1 MPNAGGRV
9 RPDVVSNRLTVRYAG
24 AFGKALLARAKELTV
39 RDWWFLRPV
48 FWPELSRG
56 YPSANAPTLSYGSLQ
71 AIKLL
76 WSIRFATQNARAWTR
91 AYDALLARIE
101 AELEGRPEGQRLPV
115 ERVNADELTPEQ
127 VYERFVRQPRPIVL
141 EGFARDTPAV
151 QNWSHEYFA
160 KHYGDERVAIN
171 VGPLVYASHEP
182 SVPTAGRSYVGTLGE
197 IAENIRELDL
207 PREERLYTHNMTD
220 IFMRHRE
227 LLADLELYRLRPYTG
242 PNMHF
247 LGCHLFF
254 GGKGSGS
261 SFHCAQAFNTFLM
274 IEGRKRWRFV
284 HPEHTP
290 FMYPFVKIIGAA
302 STVGDVGDDERRAR
316 YPLFRYAT
324 VYETELEPGDVL
336 FNPPW
341 WWHDVANVTR
351 STIGVATRWYG
362 ELNDRSS
369 NILFDAY
376 LRTQLW
382 PLLQHADYLAGLTP
396 SPLPND
402 DAAIPRRIH

>member
-1 MPNAGGRV
+1 VGPA
-9 RPDVVSNRLTVRYAG
+9 PSNRLSARYVG
-24 AFGKALLARAKELTV
+24 AFGKALFTRAKEVTF
-39 RDWWFLRPV
+39 RDWWFLRPAL
-48 FWPELSRG
+48 WPELSRG
-56 YPSANAPTLSYGSLQ
+56 YPSAESPTLSYGSLQ
-71 AIKLL
+71 ALKFLY
-76 WSIRFATQNARAWTR
+76 SVRFAKGDPGAWER
-91 AYDALLARIE
+91 AYQTLLHRIE
-101 AELEGRPEGQRLPV
+101 AELGGAPDGKVLPV
-115 ERVNADELTPEQ
+115 ERVKPDELTPDE
-127 VYERFVRQPRPIVL
+127 VYERFVRRPRPIVL

-151 QNWSHEYFA
+151 QNWSHEYFG
-160 KHYGDERVAIN
+160 KLYGDEKVAIN
-171 VGPLVYASHEP
+171 VGPLVYASDDP
-182 SVPTAGRSYVGTLGE
+182 SRPAPGKSYVGTIGE
-197 IAENIRELDL
+197 IAENIDHEDL
-207 PREERLYTHNMTD
+207 PRGERLYTHNMTD

-227 LLADLELYRLRPYTG
+227 LLADLELHRLRPYAG

-261 SFHCAQAFNTFLM
+261 SFHCAQAFNTFSM
-274 IEGRKRWRFV
+274 IEGKKRWRFV

-302 STVGDVGDDERRAR
+302 STVGDVSDEERQRR

-324 VYETELEPGDVL
+324 VYETEIGPGDVL

-341 WWHDVANVTR
+341 WWHEVQNLTQ

-362 ELNDRSS
+362 ELNDRSA

-382 PLLQHADYLAGLTP
+382 PLMQYADYLAGLTP
-396 SPLPND
+396 SPLPSD
-402 DAAIPRRIH
+402 EAAIPRRIY